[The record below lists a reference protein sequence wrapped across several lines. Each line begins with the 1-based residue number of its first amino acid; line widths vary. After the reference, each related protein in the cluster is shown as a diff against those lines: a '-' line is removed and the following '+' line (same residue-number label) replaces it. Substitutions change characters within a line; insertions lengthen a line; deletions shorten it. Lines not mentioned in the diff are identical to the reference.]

1 VIEQACRHACVEY
14 RTDLPPGVEAV
25 KRGDHLFLISHLDR
39 PVELDL
45 GGKSLDLLM
54 SAIVGPAV
62 VLEPRGV
69 MVLNARDLQKLKVC
83 GLGRSRATRKVVR
96 AG

>member
-1 VIEQACRHACVEY
+1 VFYLGPLPDRATLRGVIEQACRHACVGY

-25 KRGDHLFLISHLDR
+25 KR
-39 PVELDL
+39 
-45 GGKSLDLLM
+45 LDLLM

-69 MVLNARDLQKLKVC
+69 MVLNARYLQKLKVC
-83 GLGRSRATRKVVR
+83 GSARVIPP
-96 AG
+96 